1 MNLAVKEE
9 ISKLQELLIKNSK
22 DVRIVVGDSDVF
34 PLKHT
39 FVDGVYIREMGM
51 KADTFVISKIHNLKH
66 AWFLMKGRLTVLTD
80 EETNEYIAPCYVVA
94 KPGAKRV
101 IYAHEDSTFVT
112 VHPNPDNEENLELIE
127 PNLVSKSFDEYKKL
141 KSKV

>member
-1 MNLAVKEE
+1 MNLAKKEE
-9 ISKLQELLIKNSK
+9 ISKLEELLINNSK
-22 DVRIVVGDSDVF
+22 DLRIVVGDSEVF

-80 EETNEYIAPCYVVA
+80 EETKEYIAPCYVVA

-112 VHPNPDNEENLELIE
+112 VHPNPNNEENLELIE

-141 KSKV
+141 NSKV

>member
-1 MNLAVKEE
+1 MNLAKKEE
-9 ISKLQELLIKNSK
+9 ISKLQELLINNSK
-22 DVRIVVGDSDVF
+22 DLRIVVGDSEVF

-51 KADTFVISKIHNLKH
+51 KEDTFVISKIHNLKH

-80 EETNEYIAPCYVVA
+80 EETKEYIAPCYVVA

-112 VHPNPDNEENLELIE
+112 VPPNPNNEEKLELIE
-127 PNLVSKSFDEYKKL
+127 PNLVSKNFDEYKKL
-141 KSKV
+141 NSKV